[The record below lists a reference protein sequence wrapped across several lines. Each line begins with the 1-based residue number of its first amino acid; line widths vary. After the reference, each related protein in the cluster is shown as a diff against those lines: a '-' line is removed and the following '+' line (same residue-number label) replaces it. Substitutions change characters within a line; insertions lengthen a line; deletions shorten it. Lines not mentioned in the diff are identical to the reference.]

1 MNGSGE
7 VKIHVLHCGTIR
19 VSPNVLDLG
28 RSTRLTNTAAQI
40 LTPDSRRVTLPVS
53 AYLIEHQHGLIL
65 VDCGWRRDISP
76 NGVYDEKA
84 VRALLSPQLAAFY
97 RPVVE
102 PGQTIHEQLA
112 ALGIKPSDLELVIIT
127 HLDPDHVSGVVHLHG
142 ARRIIVPEDEYFWSC
157 RTVYKMRQPWKL
169 WIDEPIERV
178 YYRGF
183 PDVPNSW
190 AVDIFGDGT
199 LYMVNLPGHTDGM
212 AGIVAVNGKRFALM
226 CADAGFN
233 RRSWEELVVP
243 GFGFDEKRQLKSL
256 EWVRDMSRR
265 PGCAAV
271 LASHDEDIKPQII
284 KF

>member
-1 MNGSGE
+1 MDSPGE

-19 VSPNVLDLG
+19 VSPNVVDIG
-28 RSTRLTNTAAQI
+28 RNTRLSNTAAQI
-40 LTPDSRRVTLPVS
+40 LTPDSRRITLPVS

-84 VRALLSPQLAAFY
+84 ARALLSPQLAAFY

-102 PGQTIHEQLA
+102 PGQAIHEQLA
-112 ALGIKPSDLELVIIT
+112 AMGIKPSDLELVIIT

-212 AGIVAVNGKRFALM
+212 AGIVAVNGKRFSLM

-233 RRSWEELVVP
+233 RRSWEELIVP

-271 LASHDEDIKPQII
+271 LASHDADIKPQII